1 MGEMKGALQLFVMA
15 VLLAA
20 ALGAGSVT
28 HAQEPPQKVIAA
40 TGCVQKGVEAGC
52 LLLVTAD
59 GKKYNIFAK
68 PQPAIG
74 TWIRI
79 RGTRHEGPTICME
92 GIPVRVHTWKKLAA
106 RCPRRTRGS

>member
-1 MGEMKGALQLFVMA
+1 MKTAVQLL
-15 VLLAA
+15 LLAG
-20 ALGAGSVT
+20 LVGAGSAT
-28 HAQEPPQKVIAA
+28 DAQELPQKVIEA

-52 LLLVTAD
+52 LLLITAE

-79 RGTRHEGPTICME
+79 RGSRHEGPTICME

-106 RCPRRTRGS
+106 RCPRRTRSS